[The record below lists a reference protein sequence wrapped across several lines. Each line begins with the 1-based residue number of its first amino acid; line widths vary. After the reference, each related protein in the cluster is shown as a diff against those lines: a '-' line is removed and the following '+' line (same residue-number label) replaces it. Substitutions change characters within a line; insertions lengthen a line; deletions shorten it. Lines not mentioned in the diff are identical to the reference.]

1 MDVQHKINEP
11 VPKLDSTSKLD
22 SEPKP
27 EENTS
32 DEQLHNKTVENTDN
46 SNTDTPPKKSGLFG
60 LGIGGIFGGKKRK
73 KRRSTRRK
81 TFRKRKNK
89 KSKKTR
95 KFVRFSKRNSYKK

>member
-1 MDVQHKINEP
+1 MDVQNKIEP
-11 VPKLDSTSKLD
+11 KPDPEPKVDP
-22 SEPKP
+22 EPKP

-32 DEQLHNKTVENTDN
+32 DEQLHNKTVENSDN